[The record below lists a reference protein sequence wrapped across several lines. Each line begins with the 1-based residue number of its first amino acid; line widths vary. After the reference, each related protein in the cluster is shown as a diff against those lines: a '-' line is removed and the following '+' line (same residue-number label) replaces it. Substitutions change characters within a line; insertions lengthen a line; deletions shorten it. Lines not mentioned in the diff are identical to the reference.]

1 MVFRNSEYGEKTMKI
16 YFDNI
21 IFSLQKSGGISV
33 YFYEILKRFQKD
45 KRKFYVLDSIDID
58 NKNIFY
64 KKLNIS
70 TEKIKEK
77 SIFFNKILRYFDV
90 KIKEKEK
97 FIFHSTYYRICN
109 SKRAINITTVHDF
122 TYEKYF
128 KGVKK
133 KIHSIQKKRAIL
145 KSDLII
151 CISENTKKD
160 LFNFIPE
167 AKNKKIDVIYN
178 GISEEFYKK
187 EKLENDFDKEYSK
200 KRYILYVGARRGYK
214 NFKLT
219 LEIMSKLK
227 NEFTLIFVGG
237 EELSSQEKK
246 EIENFLDKKYEHLK
260 GVSIEKLNSL
270 YNYAFCLLYP
280 SEYEGFGIPVLE
292 AMRAGCPVLAYENSS
307 IPEISGPS
315 LLVKENN
322 VTNYL
327 ENINK
332 LLEKDERD
340 RIIKEGI
347 KYSQNFS
354 WNKTYKKLIQN
365 YISFMN

>member
-1 MVFRNSEYGEKTMKI
+1 MVFKNTGCEKIAMKI

-45 KRKFYVLDSIDID
+45 KRKFYILDSAGR
-58 NKNIFY
+58 NNENIFY
-64 KKLNIS
+64 KQLNIS
-70 TEKIKEK
+70 SEKIEEK
-77 SIFFNKILRYFDV
+77 SIFFNKILRYLDT

-97 FIFHSTYYRICN
+97 FIFHSTYYRVCN
-109 SKRAINITTVHDF
+109 SKKAINITTVHDF

-128 KGVKK
+128 KGLKK
-133 KIHSIQKKRAIL
+133 YVHSFQKKRAIL
-145 KSDLII
+145 RSDLII

-160 LFNFIPE
+160 LLNFIPE
-167 AKNKKIDVIYN
+167 AKNKKIEVIYN

-187 EKLENDFDKEYSK
+187 EKIENNFDKEYSK
-200 KRYILYVGARRGYK
+200 QKYILYVGARRGYK
-214 NFKLT
+214 NFKLA
-219 LEIMSKLK
+219 LEIISRLER
-227 NEFTLIFVGG
+227 EFILIFVGG
-237 EELSSQEKK
+237 EELSLQEKK
-246 EIENFLDKKYEHLK
+246 EIESFLGERYEHLK
-260 GVSIEKLNSL
+260 GVSTEKLNSL

-307 IPEISGPS
+307 IPEVSGPS

-322 VTNYL
+322 VVNYL
-327 ENINK
+327 ENIEK
-332 LLEKDERD
+332 LLIKDNRD
-340 RIIKEGI
+340 KIIEEGI

-354 WNKTYKKLIQN
+354 WNETYKRLLEIYLK
-365 YISFMN
+365 Y